1 MSSERAIARYSGMS
15 TVKAITCTLRLA
27 FSDYARRLYWLSR
40 LASLTSLLAATNT
53 LFATAPENQG
63 VPANYTPLS
72 GVVRIHVRDDFSGT
86 GSVIGKKQ
94 IGNDFW
100 LCVLTANHVVANANR
115 AWQTFAPQDV
125 EVGIKNLG
133 GPMFRTSFIFTA
145 LDSVNNPNDPH
156 RNFFGQDR
164 PDIALIGVRV
174 NQQVFNQVASYTM
187 AQPGHYTD
195 FTIVGYGYTGVTDRD
210 TDGNFIGYT
219 MVRVPEWHQAVC
231 QQHGFYEIRRQQ
243 PCWGSSSGCVC
254 QVGSHDRRGGSC
266 R

>member
-1 MSSERAIARYSGMS
+1 MFGTI
-15 TVKAITCTLRLA
+15 
-27 FSDYARRLYWLSR
+27 
-40 LASLTSLLAATNT
+40 
-53 LFATAPENQG
+53 
-63 VPANYTPLS
+63 
-72 GVVRIHVRDDFSGT
+72 FSGT

-125 EVGIKNLG
+125 EVGIKNLR

-219 MVRVPEWHQAVC
+219 MVRVPET
-231 QQHGFYEIRRQQ
+231 
-243 PCWGSSSGCVC
+243 SGTKRFANNTVSMRF
-254 QVGSHDRRGGSC
+254 VGNSPAGAPFRGGLSGGIS